1 MPRRPMLARLTI
13 GLLVA
18 SLAAMPALADP
29 PEGKGKGKGK
39 GKSYTGDAPPTASN
53 GVSAGISAGGI
64 SVSIT
69 VAQARQMALDVGARG
84 YKPLPPGIRKNL
96 ARGKPLP
103 PGIAKQYAP
112 APMTSRLPVYPGHE
126 WRVVGADLVL
136 VAIATA
142 VVVDVLLDVFS

>member
-69 VAQARQMALDVGARG
+69 VLNPSTGLRS
-84 YKPLPPGIRKNL
+84 
-96 ARGKPLP
+96 
-103 PGIAKQYAP
+103 AP
-112 APMTSRLPVYPGHE
+112 
-126 WRVVGADLVL
+126 
-136 VAIATA
+136 
-142 VVVDVLLDVFS
+142 FSFVP